1 MSLLMQALKKAE
13 RNKQGSSH
21 DKETQD
27 KPSEAYDELLALAP
41 QDVAAAP
48 AEFTLAP
55 LEDNGPT
62 RIPVLTPAEEA
73 PHDPTPPQS
82 RLEHGP
88 EQMHEPVREPAREQA
103 PVSATALEA
112 RAGTER
118 RSATGTGTATGRAGA
133 ATGASTAARAHA
145 AAAEDKIGL
154 DPARIRL
161 AALCSVLVL
170 IMALFGYL
178 YWRAISAPGP
188 GASLPMVPMPPPNA
202 NGARPVVV
210 VAPADGPVST
220 DTGTDSNPANGAPQ
234 DGSPHPPRTAPSS
247 TPATIMA
254 TPEEIERAMQ
264 MQASQ
269 QGNSGGPLA
278 LNPPGPGKDAA
289 SGRSPASPA
298 SPGPRN
304 ADSAW
309 SSDDIKVSH
318 NSNAPRISPALQSG
332 YQAFTSG
339 DLTAAAQF
347 YATALQQEPNN
358 RDALL
363 GSAAVAARRNDV
375 QQATNSYLRLLELN
389 PSDPDALAGLLSL
402 RPGDTGQS
410 ELRLKNLLR
419 KSPDSGPLLFALGN
433 LYARQN
439 RWSEAQQSFFRAY
452 TASPDNPD
460 YAFNLAVGLDRL
472 NQPRLALTYYQRAL
486 ALAQAGPAAFDR
498 EAARLRAQ
506 QLADIR

>member
-21 DKETQD
+21 DNETQD

-82 RLEHGP
+82 RLEHSP
-88 EQMHEPVREPAREQA
+88 EAMHEPMREPAREQA
-103 PVSATALEA
+103 SVSVSAPEA

-118 RSATGTGTATGRAGA
+118 RTATGTGAGRASAAAGA
-133 ATGASTAARAHA
+133 GTAVRARA
-145 AAAEDKIGL
+145 AAAGEDKIGL

-161 AALCSVLVL
+161 AALCGVLAL
-170 IMALFGYL
+170 IVALFGYI

-188 GASLPMVPMPPPNA
+188 GASLPMVPMPPLNA

-210 VAPADGPVST
+210 VAPAGGPVST
-220 DTGTDSNPANGAPQ
+220 DTGTDSNLANGAPP
-234 DGSPHPPRTAPSS
+234 GHSPHPPRTAPAA

-264 MQASQ
+264 MQAAQ
-269 QGNSGGPLA
+269 QGNPGAAPA
-278 LNPPGPGKDAA
+278 MNPSSPDQGAA
-289 SGRSPASPA
+289 SGRSVAIAPSPA
-298 SPGPRN
+298 PRN
-304 ADSAW
+304 MDSAW
-309 SSDDIKVSH
+309 SSGDIKVSH
-318 NSNAPRISPALQSG
+318 SSNAPRISPALQSG

-339 DLTAAAQF
+339 DLAAAAQF
-347 YATALQQEPNN
+347 YSTALQQEPNN

-375 QQATNSYLRLLELN
+375 QRAAASYLRLLELN
-389 PSDPDALAGLLSL
+389 PGDPDALAGLLSL

-419 KSPDSGPLLFALGN
+419 KSPDNGPLLFALGN

-439 RWSEAQQSFFRAY
+439 RWSEAQQGFFRAY

-498 EAARLRAQ
+498 EATRLRAQ
-506 QLADIR
+506 QLADIQ